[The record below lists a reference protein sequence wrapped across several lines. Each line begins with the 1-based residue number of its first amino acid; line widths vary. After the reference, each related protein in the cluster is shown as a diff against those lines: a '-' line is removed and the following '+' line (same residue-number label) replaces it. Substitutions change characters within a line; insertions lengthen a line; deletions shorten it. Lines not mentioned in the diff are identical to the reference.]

1 VNKLLLQSTLLKQG
15 VRFQDVAKFLGITKT
30 SFSRKIKDNTFSLK
44 EVEAIGNKY
53 SIPKKDLAD
62 IFFGK

>member
-1 VNKLLLQSTLLKQG
+1 MKQG